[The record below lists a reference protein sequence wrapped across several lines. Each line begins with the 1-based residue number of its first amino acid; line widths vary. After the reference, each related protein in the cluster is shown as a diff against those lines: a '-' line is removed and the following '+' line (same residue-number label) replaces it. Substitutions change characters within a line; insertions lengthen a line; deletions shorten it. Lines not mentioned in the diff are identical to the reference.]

1 MKCIRCIY
9 AAVGCLSFIVMEI
22 NLLVSLYSLFSEG
35 DTISL
40 DIVEDEYMRFV
51 TTDVRQNW
59 RTEDY
64 LVVAGIPSIDNAERF
79 RRRNLQGET
88 CWSYSEVAR
97 KSNNFTGKL
106 LIVYALSAHTNNS
119 CELREVLGEEGY
131 LYQDV
136 IILPVCDVNPTT
148 DKEVGD
154 AGNWGWEAELTRSRN
169 TYL

>member
-1 MKCIRCIY
+1 MCISLC
-9 AAVGCLSFIVMEI
+9 
-22 NLLVSLYSLFSEG
+22 VSLYGLFNEG
-35 DTISL
+35 ESISL
-40 DIVEDEYMRFV
+40 DIVEDKYMKFISQ
-51 TTDVRQNW
+51 DVRRIW
-59 RTEDY
+59 KTEDY
-64 LVVAGIPSIDNAERF
+64 LVVVGIPSIDNDKRF
-79 RRRNLQGET
+79 RRRNLQRDT
-88 CWSYSEVAR
+88 CWSYPEVAR
-97 KSNNFTGKL
+97 KVNNFTGKFL
-106 LIVYALSAHTNNS
+106 VIYALSPHTNNN